1 MLRGGLSGLL
11 VLFLVI
17 GSPTAF
23 AQGGGDPPVAPK
35 RVGPPLTDFPP
46 SRFCLESAKRKQFTA
61 AQAEQARIVTGAGAA
76 LQYMAEMR
84 IRIEKDRKQ
93 GNAYAL
99 RFDEADLARF
109 QETAAKQMTKTDPAM
124 AQELVAAI
132 EGTPVVDCSTETA
145 LAGQRPRFT
154 AVGPWEEPAKLC
166 TQKEIDDLATRAL
179 GNAELSDL
187 NREKAM
193 RYRAFLARNYELL
206 GPETDKTPVI
216 IGAPVILRKLL
227 KDELDRF
234 AKLETSYEGGAEY
247 WSILAALIKQR
258 KPDPCEQPRAA
269 PQPAPAPQPT
279 PPPQP
284 QPQPTPQPTPVT
296 PKIALPAPPVFDDPI
311 ESGPIPRFCTPGQ
324 RNDYLSKELSP
335 MVERANR
342 NSKLAGDYVAYLYS
356 FVATNRVN
364 VGAAEFNAMM
374 AEVERYRAI
383 YGERVRFA
391 QALADK
397 WAEAAAKPIENCTP
411 PAPRAADAPK
421 PPSDG
426 PRVTPRP
433 VQGKPCPPGKGRAQ
447 VTIGSNAKIGSGA
460 RAKDK
465 AVSTLAGIAGGLLGG
480 GGGGGAK
487 DGPRLAKC
495 KIKDKQMTVFTDPG
509 TGIALK
515 VGAKQDGDTL
525 FVFANIDKSPD
536 SGTFQ
541 TAFMEDPDGNARTP
555 DKVDICELWGEW
567 SLSVSW
573 TKTTYVNDQV
583 VSRESGGYSRAG
595 DFHIPGTLSSDAAPE
610 GLWRQLGFSN
620 ASHGARMIAMRYP
633 VPADGEHLVIHV
645 TRPGQ
650 NPVISQPFDL
660 LLNRGQDGFT
670 ISPAPPHVCTGEQP
684 EPVRDD
690 GIAPVTG
697 GTTTTRP
704 PTPAT
709 PMTPVSPGGNTVTRD
724 GIAPVTS
731 SVTTGGECPWPSGKI
746 SSHMVDAE
754 VYSALLYGTSDTF
767 TGLADMLAQLK
778 AKVAPHYDPTGK
790 CGRCIEQ
797 LDVWGH
803 GDTGGGYISFGPDD
817 AQIGTTAMGANV
829 DENLAG
835 IGALMC
841 IGGKVVINQCKA
853 GTGRKG
859 TEALQALADKIGVSV
874 SGPTDKIKGCR
885 IFGGAFTDYRE
896 MTPGPGAKTPAQ
908 NKSGPV
914 STAPP

>member
-1 MLRGGLSGLL
+1 MLRGILPGLL
-11 VLFLVI
+11 VLLMI
-17 GSPTAF
+17 ATGPMAQAKDQPPPTAP
-23 AQGGGDPPVAPK
+23 G
-35 RVGPPLTDFPP
+35 RVGPLRLEMVPP
-46 SRFCLESAKRKQFTA
+46 AKFCLARVKRDMLAKARD
-61 AQAEQARIVTGAGAA
+61 EQARMDAGARA
-76 LQYMAEMR
+76 AAQYVADMHIQIDR
-84 IRIEKDRKQ
+84 DRKR
-93 GNAYAL
+93 GDETAL
-99 RFDEADLARF
+99 RRDEADLARF
-109 QETAAKQMTKTDPAM
+109 EDTTARAMTKTDPAA
-124 AQELVAAI
+124 AQELVAEI
-132 EGTPVVDCSTETA
+132 DGTPVVDCGTETA
-145 LAGQRPRFT
+145 LAGQRPDFT
-154 AVGPWEEPAKLC
+154 VIGPWEEPATLC
-166 TQKEIDDLATRAL
+166 TQKEIDDLAARATR
-179 GNAELSDL
+179 NAETSDGNL
-187 NREKAM
+187 EKATAYM
-193 RYRAFLARNYELL
+193 GFLISNHEML
-206 GPETDKTPVI
+206 GPDTEKTVSVT
-216 IGAPVILRKLL
+216 GDGHLRQLL
-227 KDELDRF
+227 KDEFDRF
-234 AKLETSYEGGAEY
+234 NKLWPTFEKDAAY
-247 WSILAALIKQR
+247 WRKVAARLKER
-258 KPDPCEQPRAA
+258 KPDPCEQLRAA
-269 PQPAPAPQPT
+269 PQPTPAPQPPPAPT
-279 PPPQP
+279 PAPSPPTVSLPPP
-284 QPQPTPQPTPVT
+284 PVY
-296 PKIALPAPPVFDDPI
+296 DNPI

-324 RNDYLSKELSP
+324 RNDYLSKELDP
-335 MVERANR
+335 MVLRANR
-342 NSKLAGDYVAYLYS
+342 NAKLAGDYVAYLYS
-356 FVATNRVN
+356 FVTANRGN

-374 AEVERYRAI
+374 AQVEATKAA

-391 QALADK
+391 QALAEK
-397 WAEAAAKPIENCTP
+397 RAEAAAKPIDNCTP
-411 PAPRAADAPK
+411 PPGASDAPR
-421 PPSDG
+421 PPTDG
-426 PRVTPRP
+426 PRVTPTPAR
-433 VQGKPCPPGKGRAQ
+433 GKPCPPGKGRAP
-447 VTIGSNAKIGSGA
+447 VTIGSNAKVGSGA
-460 RAKDK
+460 RARDK
-465 AVSTLAGIAGGLLGG
+465 AVSTLAGIAGGLLGGGG

-509 TGIALK
+509 TGISLK
-515 VGAKQDGDTL
+515 VGAREDGDTL

-536 SGTFQ
+536 TGTFQ
-541 TAFMEDPDGNARTP
+541 TAFMEDPDGSAHTP
-555 DKVDICELWGEW
+555 EKVDICELWGEW

-573 TKTTYVNDQV
+573 TKTTYVNDQM

-633 VPADGEHLVIHV
+633 VPADGEHLVIHI

-660 LLNRGQDGFT
+660 LLNRGQEGYT
-670 ISPAPPHVCTGEQP
+670 ISRAPPLACAGEQP
-684 EPVRDD
+684 QLVYDD

-704 PTPAT
+704 PTPVT
-709 PMTPVSPGGNTVTRD
+709 PVTPVSTGGETVTRD

-731 SVTTGGECPWPSGKI
+731 GSTTTLPECPWPSGKI

-790 CGRCIEQ
+790 CGKCIEQ

-803 GDTGGGYISFGPDD
+803 GDMGGGYISFGPDD

-853 GTGRKG
+853 GTGKKG
-859 TEALQALADKIGVSV
+859 TEALQALADKIGVPV

-908 NKSGPV
+908 NKAGPV